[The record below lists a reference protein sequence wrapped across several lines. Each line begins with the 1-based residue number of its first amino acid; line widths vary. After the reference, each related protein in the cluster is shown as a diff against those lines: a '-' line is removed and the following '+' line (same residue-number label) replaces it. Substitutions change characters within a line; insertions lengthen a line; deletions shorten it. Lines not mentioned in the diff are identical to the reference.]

1 MPPHPLTNFE
11 IQRYWNE
18 SKFDVVSSRNNLHKI
33 KDGEYV
39 VNTDKYKSIG
49 NHWIALYVNG
59 DNVTYF

>member
-1 MPPHPLTNFE
+1 MSPHPLTNFE

-39 VNTDKYKSIG
+39 VNTDKHKSIG

>member
-39 VNTDKYKSIG
+39 VNIDKYKSIG